1 MSNEEWERRIK
12 RLEDT
17 LLAVLERQQDRG
29 WFEPAAWDAEENQM
43 QGFIKAIR
51 EERKA
56 LRPSL
61 PASAN
66 DGAQQDCGEDQPI
79 KNGRD
84 EK

>member
-66 DGAQQDCGEDQPI
+66 DGAQH
-79 KNGRD
+79 GRNDDSPVKRAND
-84 EK
+84 E